1 MRIGTAIALLV
12 IGAILAFAVNV
23 QVAWFNLSMIGYI
36 LMVAGVIL
44 LVISLVVGLRGSSS
58 TSTTRTGYDADGN
71 RIERRDDYR
80 A

>member
-1 MRIGTAIALLV
+1 MRIGTSIALIV

-23 QVAWFNLSMIGYI
+23 TIAAIDLSVIGYI

-44 LVISLVVGLRGSSS
+44 LVISLIIGFRPTSA
-58 TSTTRTGYDADGN
+58 TSTTRTGYDANGD